1 MDLKGIST
9 EIPEEEVVKISA
21 QRLKDFAIEA
31 LVERKV
37 PRDEAEI
44 TADCLVDAD
53 LRGVYSHGIM
63 RLPVYMNHLRKT
75 GPGGIMPKA
84 EITIVKEGD
93 AFALVDGGNGL
104 GPVVSV
110 KAMDIAIKK
119 ARTSAIASV
128 GVRNSNHNGA
138 EAYYSVMALEHDMI
152 GFCMSVG
159 GKNII
164 APWGGLTPLLGNN
177 PFSFAIPA
185 GEELPVVFDMA
196 CSVVARGWIM
206 LAMKNNWEIPEG
218 WAVNR
223 DGEPTR
229 NAKEAYDGLVLPI
242 GDYKGYGLA
251 LIGCILGGVLTGASI
266 GSEVTDLGGDFDRN
280 QNIGHFTGAL
290 SIERFMEVQEFKG
303 RMDRL
308 IRELK
313 SARLM
318 RQVEKIYL
326 PGEKEFEAKARN
338 LREGIPLSKAILNEL
353 NKMGETRLDI

>member
-1 MDLKGIST
+1 MESKGIST

-31 LVERKV
+31 LVEVKV

-75 GPGGIMPKA
+75 GPGGVMPKA

-266 GSEVTDLGGDFDRN
+266 
-280 QNIGHFTGAL
+280 